1 MLFLHFGKEKHG
13 ATGKAVPDDEEAH
26 PQSQSY
32 CLLCDFF
39 TGTAVPKAPESPD
52 NGGRPH
58 EMTGS
63 PCLCSFMPKAL
74 TDW

>member
-32 CLLCDFF
+32 CLLRDFI
-39 TGTAVPKAPESPD
+39 TGTAVSKTPESPE
-52 NGGRPH
+52 NGAKAH
-58 EMTGS
+58 EMGS
-63 PCLCSFMPKAL
+63 SCLCSFTPKEL
-74 TDW
+74 KQL